1 MSAAA
6 WQMHIPGLCCFFK
19 RNTDL
24 FAIMSPF
31 SYSGPCAVFALY
43 HCFMNN
49 AEKCSFS
56 SCFQSKEKAL
66 NGEKRGEERDQSRN
80 GTKGEAKWRGKR
92 TEMFQPGSD
101 FGICRK
107 SYWVTGGGGCCVC
120 IYKCVCVLGAGKCS
134 SEWCNRWGRSCADIN
149 VSRCCYSTQQNEL
162 AALVLIQTP
171 PFHFLSL
178 CASHPPLWLGNL
190 VVLL

>member
-1 MSAAA
+1 MKSVVITLLYIPTLLIENVYIKNFSNVYIQYTHMSAAA

-43 HCFMNN
+43 HCVMNN

-107 SYWVTGGGGCCVC
+107 SYWVTGGGVV
-120 IYKCVCVLGAGKCS
+120 VCVY
-134 SEWCNRWGRSCADIN
+134 I
-149 VSRCCYSTQQNEL
+149 
-162 AALVLIQTP
+162 
-171 PFHFLSL
+171 
-178 CASHPPLWLGNL
+178 
-190 VVLL
+190 